1 MVKELNPFEIKAEL
15 IRIISKY
22 SKKYSGEISPADFEA
37 LDSSNKNI
45 IARILFKELINIKAE
60 SENIVRILLGRYV
73 DKEELT
79 NQLWNILKNNL
90 ASVEAKIIVL
100 NFLRD
105 LETDWKYEDYESFV
119 GNADDIIDEDT
130 RQLLDKAIVNPEV
143 QIDFL
148 DFLSA
153 VNEKDKVLLIKSLA
167 EDYDRDALANI
178 LIPVF
183 LSQPD
188 SEAGR
193 EALSI
198 LGNSKSQLAY
208 HALNTAYNFV
218 SDSMKPL
225 IKKNLST
232 LKLSGIREDNSQEF
246 YKNLLSESRP
256 YRCCATYPDGHGN
269 QALIFSRTNKEKR
282 VQFVAVVI
290 NDYNGIRDCF
300 GFNDISQFECD
311 KIIERFYKEEE
322 SLNIPSKA
330 LKTILMHAEALSKQ
344 KASNWLLPYE
354 YVCWKNLLAD
364 IEYDKDDYLTILTSM
379 YPPQNAKL
387 ENFDVMMH
395 WFLDSHYSSEVEEFF
410 DNLNEKVK
418 EDLKSLDFDRCIN
431 EHLNEIFY
439 PEEKDVWHKR
449 LLTCAYLKMLDNKD
463 TQAANIL
470 AIYNDKS
477 VFEEILKNILRKSI
491 YEYYFTLK
499 YNTEENNDKFTLKE
513 LDAIIEKIED
523 KWVQNV

>member
-1 MVKELNPFEIKAEL
+1 MVRELNPFEIKAEI

-22 SKKYSGEISPADFEA
+22 SKYSGEISTADFEA
-37 LDSSNKNI
+37 LDAGNKNI
-45 IARILFKELINIKAE
+45 IAKILFKELINIKTD
-60 SENIVRILLGRYV
+60 SENIVKLLLERYV
-73 DKEELT
+73 EKEELT
-79 NQLWNILKNNL
+79 TQLWSILKNNL

-105 LETDWKYEDYESFV
+105 LETDWKYEDYE
-119 GNADDIIDEDT
+119 GYLDNAQDIIDEDT
-130 RQLLDKAIVNPEV
+130 KQLLDKAIVNPEV

-167 EDYDRDALANI
+167 EDYEKDALANI

-188 SEAGR
+188 SEVGK

-208 HALNTAYNFV
+208 HALNTAYEFV
-218 SDSMKPL
+218 TDSMKPL
-225 IKKNLST
+225 IKKNLSI
-232 LKLSGIREDNSQEF
+232 LKLGGIREDNSQEF
-246 YKNLLSESRP
+246 YKQLLSESKP
-256 YRCCATYPDGHGN
+256 YRCCITYPDGHGN
-269 QALIFSRTNKEKR
+269 QALIFSRTNNEKR

-311 KIIERFYKEEE
+311 KIIERFYKDEK
-322 SLNIPSKA
+322 SLNIPPKN
-330 LKTILMHAEALSKQ
+330 LKTILLHAENISKQ

-364 IEYDKDDYLTILTSM
+364 IDYDTEDYKTILTSK
-379 YPPQNAKL
+379 YPPQEAKL
-387 ENFDVMMH
+387 ENLDVMEH
-395 WFLDSHYSSEVEEFF
+395 WFLDAHYSSEFETFT
-410 DNLNEKVK
+410 DNLNKILK
-418 EDLKSLDFDRCIN
+418 EDVNQVDFDARI
-431 EHLNEIFY
+431 EQYLYEIFY
-439 PEEKDVWHKR
+439 PEEYETWHNR
-449 LLTCAYLKMLDNKD
+449 LLACAYLKMIDNND
-463 TQAANIL
+463 AQAANIL

-477 VFEEILKNILRKSI
+477 IFEEILTNILRKSI

-499 YNTEENNDKFTLKE
+499 YNTEENDNKFTIKE
-513 LDAIIEKIED
+513 LDSIITKIES